1 MNADLTFNSIVLK
14 KAFDE
19 RAGSERVSTAR
30 AINTPDK
37 LVIKTQ
43 TYTDTATKIAGT
55 RHMAR
60 VDRWDVDANGDRI
73 NTAIYVVAA
82 VPETAT
88 SAQVSTTLATFKAVV
103 ADADFLTA
111 VLNGEK

>member
-19 RAGSERVSTAR
+19 KTGSERVSTTR

-43 TYTDTATKIAGT
+43 TYVDAATKIAGT

-60 VDRWDVDANGDRI
+60 VDRWDVDDNSDRI
-73 NTAIYVVAA
+73 LTSIYVVCAI
-82 VPETAT
+82 PETAAT
-88 SAQVSTTLATFKAVV
+88 AQVSTTLATFKAMV
-103 ADADFLTA
+103 ADADFLAA